1 MVYIHQTGVGMAL
14 DKILH
19 VEDDESIRVIVEMA
33 LVDIS
38 GFTLVACEGGHEAI
52 SQIAHFT
59 PDLILLD
66 AMMPGM
72 DGLQTLTE
80 IRKMPHCHKIPVVF
94 MTARIQQAE
103 KQEYLDAGA
112 VAVIEKP
119 FDAMSL
125 GDKLESIYQAHF
137 ASLDI
142 NNPV

>member
-1 MVYIHQTGVGMAL
+1 MQL

-33 LVDIS
+33 LVDLS
-38 GFTLVACEGGHEAI
+38 GFTLISCDGGQAALTQVET
-52 SQIAHFT
+52 FT
-59 PDLILLD
+59 PELILLD

-72 DGLQTLTE
+72 DGLQTLIE
-80 IRKMPHCHKIPVVF
+80 LRKKPHCQHIPVVF

-103 KQEYLDAGA
+103 KQQYLDAGA

-125 GDKLESIYQAHF
+125 GDRLETIYQAYL
-137 ASLDI
+137 ASPDR
-142 NNPV
+142 NVTE

>member
-1 MVYIHQTGVGMAL
+1 MAL

-38 GFTLVACEGGHEAI
+38 GFTLVACEGGNEAI
-52 SQIAHFT
+52 SQIDDFT

-72 DGLQTLTE
+72 DGLQTLVE
-80 IRKMPHCHKIPVVF
+80 IRKKPNCQNIPVVF
-94 MTARIQQAE
+94 MTARIQQSE
-103 KQEYLDAGA
+103 KKEYLDAGA
-112 VAVIEKP
+112 IAVIEKP

-125 GDKLESIYQAHF
+125 GDKLESIYQAYLTS
-137 ASLDI
+137 ADI
-142 NNPV
+142 NNPE

>member
-1 MVYIHQTGVGMAL
+1 MPL

-38 GFTLVACEGGHEAI
+38 GLTLVACEGGNEAI
-52 SQIAHFT
+52 SQIDDFT

-72 DGLQTLTE
+72 DGLQTLVE
-80 IRKMPHCHKIPVVF
+80 IRKKPHCQHIPVVF
-94 MTARIQQAE
+94 MTARIQQSE
-103 KQEYLDAGA
+103 QKEYLDAGA
-112 VAVIEKP
+112 IAVIEKP

-125 GDKLESIYQAHF
+125 GDKLESIYQAYLTS
-137 ASLDI
+137 ADI
-142 NNPV
+142 NNPE

>member
-1 MVYIHQTGVGMAL
+1 MPL
-14 DKILH
+14 EKILH

-38 GFTLVACEGGHEAI
+38 GYHLVSCEGGHESI
-52 SQIAHFT
+52 SQLAHFT

-72 DGLQTLTE
+72 DGLQTLIE
-80 IRKMPHCHKIPVVF
+80 IRKQAHCLNIPVVF
-94 MTARIQQAE
+94 MTARIQQSE

-125 GDKLESIYQAHF
+125 GDRLESIYHADLT
-137 ASLDI
+137 SPDI
-142 NNPV
+142 THPE